1 MSVDINAPLDT
12 RVILQHVIPMPGTV
26 QAEGKVIVDALTVE
40 PISEDNVIGQWQ
52 DDGAVITPLD
62 EAAFMKHLPDT
73 VDEEGNA
80 TKAVLHE
87 PHRWAGWPELF
98 G

>member
-1 MSVDINAPLDT
+1 MRVDINAPLDT

-52 DDGAVITPLD
+52 DDGTVVVPLD
-62 EAAFMKHLPDT
+62 AELFMQHLPSG
-73 VDEEGNA
+73 VDEEGNV
-80 TKAVLHE
+80 TPAVLHE

-98 G
+98 